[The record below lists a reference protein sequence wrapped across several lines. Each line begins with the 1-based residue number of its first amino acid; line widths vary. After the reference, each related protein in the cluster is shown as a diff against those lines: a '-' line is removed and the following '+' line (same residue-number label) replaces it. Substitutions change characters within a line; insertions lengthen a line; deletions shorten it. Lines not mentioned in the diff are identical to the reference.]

1 MDYPPGRE
9 RVNLRHTVTP
19 YVGYTIIFSGVTLYM
34 AYVAVRASDWRWM
47 DPAILLWLL
56 FVPIIYF
63 GVKYRILWDDTGV
76 YMRASGGPE
85 RHIQF
90 DEITDIRYELA
101 QSTEF
106 LTQSR
111 PFRRIVIHGH
121 KRDPNAFI
129 DVSLR
134 HFRLEDIA
142 ELMTAIHEHR
152 PDLAIPKWEPKSF
165 MRQRTR
171 QEDRPR

>member
-1 MDYPPGRE
+1 MDYPPDRE

-19 YVGYTIIFSGVTLYM
+19 YVGYTVIFSGVTLYVTYGAQRHSQWKM
-34 AYVAVRASDWRWM
+34 MWGPAV
-47 DPAILLWLL
+47 IWLL
-56 FVPIIYF
+56 LVPLIYF
-63 GVKYRILWDDTGV
+63 GMKYRVLWDDTGV

-85 RHIQF
+85 RHIRF
-90 DEITDIRYELA
+90 DEITSIRYELA
-101 QSTEF
+101 KPTEY
-106 LTQSR
+106 LAQSR

-152 PDLAIPKWEPKSF
+152 SDLAIPKWEPKSF